1 MSAGTPGNGFVE
13 PTKIVHE
20 LLFHT
25 PMSSNRPA
33 RACFNRT
40 VQDGSKKAIIAAFFA
55 NLGIAVAKFVG
66 FILTGSAGMLAE
78 AIHSVADT
86 GNQGLLMLGAK
97 RAKKE
102 ATPKHPFGYG
112 RERYFWAFAVALVLF
127 TLGGAFAIYEGVSK
141 LRHPHEPERF
151 GVGLVILLVA
161 VALESYSFKTAWHE
175 AKEAKGSASLAR
187 YIKSAK
193 SPELPVVLLE
203 DAGALLGLLFALIGL
218 LAAKVTGNARW
229 DALGSLA
236 IGLLLSAIAVFL
248 CIEMKSLLIGE
259 SATDEELDKIVQVL
273 TRSPEVNKIIHM
285 RTQHFGP
292 EELLVGVKIEFDRS
306 FDVPTLAKAIDTVEE
321 RLRTAVPIAR
331 VIYIEP
337 DLVRS
342 DYVDHDHDHEHDQ
355 ADTAETPT

>member
-1 MSAGTPGNGFVE
+1 
-13 PTKIVHE
+13 
-20 LLFHT
+20 L
-25 PMSSNRPA
+25 MSSNRPA
-33 RACFNRT
+33 RACFNRS

-55 NLGIAVAKFVG
+55 NLGIAISKFVG
-66 FILTGSAGMLAE
+66 FFLTGSAGMLAE
-78 AIHSVADT
+78 AVHSVADT

-102 ATPKHPFGYG
+102 ATAKHPFGYG

-151 GVGLVILLVA
+151 GIGLAILLFA
-161 VALESYSFKTAWHE
+161 VVLEAFSFRTAWRE
-175 AKEAKGSASLAR
+175 AHHAKGNASLAR

-218 LAAKVTGNARW
+218 VAAKVTENSRW

-236 IGLLLSAIAVFL
+236 IGVLLSAIAVFL

-259 SATDEELDKIVQVL
+259 SATDEELDKIVQTL
-273 TRSPEVNKIIHM
+273 THSPEVNKIIHM

-342 DYVDHDHDHEHDQ
+342 DYVDLD
-355 ADTAETPT
+355 DTHAKTES

>member
-1 MSAGTPGNGFVE
+1 M
-13 PTKIVHE
+13 H
-20 LLFHT
+20 
-25 PMSSNRPA
+25 
-33 RACFNRT
+33 
-40 VQDGSKKAIIAAFFA
+40 DGGKKAIIAAFFA
-55 NLGIAVAKFVG
+55 NLGIAISKFIG
-66 FILTGSAGMLAE
+66 FFLTGSAGMLAE

-97 RAKKE
+97 RAKKS
-102 ATPKHPFGYG
+102 ATAKHPFGYG

-151 GVGLVILLVA
+151 GIGLAILLFA
-161 VALESYSFKTAWHE
+161 VALETFSFNTAWNE
-175 AKEAKGSASLAR
+175 AKAAKGSASLSR

-218 LAAKVTGNARW
+218 VMAKVTGNSKW

-236 IGLLLSAIAVFL
+236 IGVLLSAIAVFL

-259 SATDEELDKIVQVL
+259 SATDEELDKISKTL
-273 TRSPEVNKIIHM
+273 ADSPEVTKVIHM

-292 EELLVGVKIEFDRS
+292 EELLVGMKVEFDHAL
-306 FDVPTLAKAIDTVEE
+306 DVPGLARAIDTVEQ
-321 RLRTAVPIAR
+321 RLRAAVPIAR

-337 DLVRS
+337 DIARP
-342 DYVDHDHDHEHDQ
+342 DYVDFD
-355 ADTAETPT
+355 PTI

>member
-1 MSAGTPGNGFVE
+1 M
-13 PTKIVHE
+13 H
-20 LLFHT
+20 
-25 PMSSNRPA
+25 
-33 RACFNRT
+33 
-40 VQDGSKKAIIAAFFA
+40 DGGKKAIIAAFFA
-55 NLGIAVAKFVG
+55 NLGIAISKFIG
-66 FILTGSAGMLAE
+66 FFLTGSAGMLAE

-97 RAKKE
+97 RAKKT
-102 ATPKHPFGYG
+102 ATTKHPFGYG

-151 GVGLVILLVA
+151 GIGLAILLFA
-161 VALESYSFKTAWHE
+161 VALETFSFNTAWNE
-175 AKEAKGSASLAR
+175 AKVAKGSASLSR

-218 LAAKVTGNARW
+218 VMAKVTGNSRW

-236 IGLLLSAIAVFL
+236 IGVLLSAIAVFL

-259 SATDEELDKIVQVL
+259 SATDEELDKIAKTL
-273 TRSPEVNKIIHM
+273 ADSPEVNRVIHM

-292 EELLVGVKIEFDRS
+292 EELLVGVKIEFDQS
-306 FDVPTLAKAIDTVEE
+306 LDVPGLARAIDAVEQ
-321 RLRTAVPIAR
+321 RLRAAVPIAR

-337 DLVRS
+337 DIARP
-342 DYVDHDHDHEHDQ
+342 DYVD
-355 ADTAETPT
+355 ADPTT

>member
-1 MSAGTPGNGFVE
+1 
-13 PTKIVHE
+13 
-20 LLFHT
+20 
-25 PMSSNRPA
+25 
-33 RACFNRT
+33 
-40 VQDGSKKAIIAAFFA
+40 VQDGSKKAIVAAFFA
-55 NLGIAVAKFVG
+55 NLGIAISKFVG
-66 FILTGSAGMLAE
+66 FFLTGSAGMLAE

-86 GNQGLLMLGAK
+86 GNQGLLMLGSK
-97 RAKKE
+97 RSKKA

-151 GVGLVILLVA
+151 EIGLIILLVA
-161 VALESYSFKTAWHE
+161 VGLETYSFKTAWHE
-175 AKEAKGSASLAR
+175 AKVAKGNASLAR

-203 DAGALLGLLFALIGL
+203 DAGALLGLLFALVGL
-218 LAAKVTGNARW
+218 VLAKVTDNSRW

-259 SATDEELDKIVQVL
+259 SATDEELDKIEKTL
-273 TRSPEVNKIIHM
+273 ADSPEVNKVIHM

-292 EELLVGVKIEFDRS
+292 EELLVGAKIEFDHS
-306 FDVPTLAKAIDTVEE
+306 LDVPGLARAIDAVEG
-321 RLRTAVPIAR
+321 RLRAAVPIAR

-337 DLVRS
+337 DIARP
-342 DYVDHDHDHEHDQ
+342 DYVDQD
-355 ADTAETPT
+355 PTI